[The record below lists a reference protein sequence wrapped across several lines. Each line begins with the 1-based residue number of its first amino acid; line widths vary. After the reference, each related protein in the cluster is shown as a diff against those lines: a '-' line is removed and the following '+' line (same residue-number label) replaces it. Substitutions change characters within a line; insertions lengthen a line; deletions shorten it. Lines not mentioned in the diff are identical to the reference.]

1 MYMVY
6 QILGTII
13 GITAIIISLFRFKK
27 GRMSVGMFAF
37 WMLIWIIVIIIS
49 IYPESTTF
57 FANIIGIG
65 RGLDLALILG
75 LIGCYYLIFKVYS
88 KIEGLEEDLT
98 QLVREIALQR
108 ENMEI
113 NMQKNHKHDEN
124 IKNSDDDP

>member
-1 MYMVY
+1 MY
-6 QILGTII
+6 QIIGTII

-27 GRMSVGMFAF
+27 GRMSVGMFTF
-37 WMLIWIIVIIIS
+37 WMLIWIIVILIS

-88 KIEGLEEDLT
+88 KIESLEEDLT
-98 QLVREIALQR
+98 KLVREIALQR
-108 ENMEI
+108 ENLEM

-124 IKNSDDDP
+124 IENSEDDP